1 MATIVKV
8 TAGKPS
14 EFRFTLSLHQV
25 PVGTVTFDVTNRGQL
40 LHNFKIEGH
49 VTKLLARGQSQALVV
64 TFSKPGRYP
73 YLCTVTGHA
82 DAGMKGILTVR

>member
-1 MATIVKV
+1 MTVVKV

-14 EFRFTLSLHQV
+14 EFRFRLSTHIV
-25 PVGTVTFDVTNRGQL
+25 APGSVTFDVTNLGQL
-40 LHNFKIEGH
+40 LHNFKIDGH
-49 VTKLLARGQSQALVV
+49 VTKLLAHGQSQALVV
-64 TFSKPGRYP
+64 TFAKPGRYP

>member
-1 MATIVKV
+1 LVKV

-14 EFRFTLSLHQV
+14 EFRFRLSAHVV
-25 PVGTVTFDVTNRGQL
+25 PAGSVTFDVTNEGKL
-40 LHNFKIEGH
+40 LHNFKIDGH

-64 TFSKPGRYP
+64 TFPKPGRYP